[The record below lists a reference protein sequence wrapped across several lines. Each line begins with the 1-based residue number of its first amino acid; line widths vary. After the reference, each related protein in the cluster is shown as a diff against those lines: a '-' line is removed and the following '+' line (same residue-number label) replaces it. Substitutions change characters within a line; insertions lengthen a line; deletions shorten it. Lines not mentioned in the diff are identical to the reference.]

1 MIVAGLVV
9 AVGLAVTPAGAS
21 PMVRGFGPYLLGAKA
36 NSVLKTGGFRR
47 TTDPSIHG
55 KVDVFVKDIS
65 APLNGEPY
73 PAKVYVYVTNGVVG
87 GVVVKWNGTEFDTVS
102 EWQQVYHGLWNQLV
116 KTYGAIVVGSVSE
129 DDPGDDGM
137 AYVFHDAAGN
147 LVAAGTSTDAHFDIT
162 IIYES
167 AAFAAMQK
175 NAPKP
180 TITY

>member
-1 MIVAGLVV
+1 
-9 AVGLAVTPAGAS
+9 
-21 PMVRGFGPYLLGAKA
+21 
-36 NSVLKTGGFRR
+36 
-47 TTDPSIHG
+47 
-55 KVDVFVKDIS
+55 
-65 APLNGEPY
+65 
-73 PAKVYVYVTNGVVG
+73 
-87 GVVVKWNGTEFDTVS
+87 
-102 EWQQVYHGLWNQLV
+102 
-116 KTYGAIVVGSVSE
+116 
-129 DDPGDDGM
+129 M